1 MRKRM
6 GQMNKSIFYIVMSLS
21 LLLAE
26 HGYAK
31 ERRCYTKTEVGES
44 KIGPSKVYETTEK
57 LLPSSASIIDFENL
71 QITNTDNGS
80 KSGIKKIS
88 NNVYTSLS
96 TTPFRWF
103 YITNDNRTIVTET
116 SLNESVVYTKI
127 MFCE

>member
-1 MRKRM
+1 
-6 GQMNKSIFYIVMSLS
+6 MNKSIFHIVISLS

-26 HGYAK
+26 HAHAQEK
-31 ERRCYTKTEVGES
+31 KCYTKTEVGES
-44 KIGPSKVYETTEK
+44 IIGTSKVYETTGK
-57 LLPSSASIIDFENL
+57 LLPSTVSIIDFDNL
-71 QITNTDNGS
+71 QITNADNGS